1 MTDIS
6 GTDNNDKLYGTHQD
20 DLIFGGAG
28 SDILYGEC
36 GDDTIYGETGNDT
49 LYGGY
54 GVDTLIGG
62 AGNDILDGG
71 ADNDTVIGGA
81 DDDILY
87 GRGGN
92 DILFGGA
99 GKDKL
104 YGNAGNDTFV
114 ISRGTGSTTLA
125 NADIIYDFCKGADVI
140 GLVGILTFND
150 LNIVQGTGVNAS
162 DTIIIDKSTGNYL
175 AVLKN
180 VNSGTLV
187 ASDFKAAPIANNAP
201 AAIGETLT
209 INEDASVTV
218 NVLSNDTDVDGDRLT
233 VSSFETTSA
242 HGGKIQ
248 QNADGTF
255 TYTAAANFAGNDSF
269 SYTVSD
275 GNGGTSIATVN
286 ITVNPVV
293 DTPTLTVE
301 AASGNEDTAI
311 ALNISSALTD
321 VDGSESLSINI
332 AGVPTGAVLSAGTL
346 NNDGSWTLTS
356 AELNNLKLTPPTN
369 SNADFSLTVTATST
383 EAGVTA
389 STSAILNVTVNA
401 VNDAPVA
408 SADSVTTDEDTAAIF
423 AVLGNDSDVDGD
435 SLTVSSFDK
444 ISAHGGKIVQNN
456 DGTFTYNP
464 LANFNGTDSFSYT
477 ISDDNGGTSTATV
490 NLTVNAVND
499 APVLDNSGSPILN
512 AIAEDSISNNGTLVA
527 SMIGNAISDVDA
539 GSVRGIAVTGLNA
552 SNGNWQYSINNGTS
566 WSNFGTASD
575 SSARLLAA
583 DSNTRIR
590 FVPNSNYN
598 GSSNISFRAWDQT
611 TGSNGD
617 TANITTVGTGGTSAF
632 SNASETASITITPV
646 NDAPVAI
653 ADAYTT
659 NEDIPLVVGVT
670 NGVLSNDTDV
680 DGNPLAIS
688 GFSANSAQGGTVA
701 MNANG
706 SFTYTPKPNFNG
718 GDSFTYSIS
727 DGNGGTSSTTVKLTV
742 NPVVDTL
749 TGTTN
754 QSGFEGFTITAF
766 PLTGSAYNFAGQP
779 YSSLTSIDKLSV
791 TLTLSDA
798 DTALGNFDFNQL
810 TLGLDGI
817 DTGIKLNGFSDGLTQ
832 TLTLGGTPS
841 NASAIISALQADGQL
856 VGTII
861 DQSSNDNFI
870 GISSLFKTTLT
881 ITGGGI

>member
-1 MTDIS
+1 MTSIS

-54 GVDTLIGG
+54 GNDTLIGG
-62 AGNDILDGG
+62 SGNDILDGG

-125 NADIIYDFCKGADVI
+125 NVDIIYDFCKGADVI

-201 AAIGETLT
+201 VVIGETLT

-233 VSSFETTSA
+233 VSSFDATSA

-269 SYTVSD
+269 SYTISD
-275 GNGGTSIATVN
+275 G
-286 ITVNPVV
+286 
-293 DTPTLTVE
+293 
-301 AASGNEDTAI
+301 
-311 ALNISSALTD
+311 
-321 VDGSESLSINI
+321 
-332 AGVPTGAVLSAGTL
+332 
-346 NNDGSWTLTS
+346 
-356 AELNNLKLTPPTN
+356 
-369 SNADFSLTVTATST
+369 
-383 EAGVTA
+383 
-389 STSAILNVTVNA
+389 
-401 VNDAPVA
+401 
-408 SADSVTTDEDTAAIF
+408 
-423 AVLGNDSDVDGD
+423 
-435 SLTVSSFDK
+435 
-444 ISAHGGKIVQNN
+444 
-456 DGTFTYNP
+456 
-464 LANFNGTDSFSYT
+464 
-477 ISDDNGGTSTATV
+477 NGGTSTATV

-499 APVLDNSGSPILN
+499 APVLDNSGAPILN

-539 GSVRGIAVTGLNA
+539 GAVRGIAVTGLNT
-552 SNGNWQYSINNGTS
+552 SHGTWQYSINNGTS
-566 WSNFGTASD
+566 WSNFGTVSD
-575 SSARLLAA
+575 SSAQLLAA
-583 DSNTRIR
+583 DTNTRIR

-659 NEDIPLVVGVT
+659 NEDIPLVVGVF

-688 GFSANSAQGGTVA
+688 GFSANTARGGTVA
-701 MNANG
+701 MNTNG
-706 SFTYTPKPNFNG
+706 SFTYTPVANFNG
-718 GDSFTYSIS
+718 SDSFIYTLS
-727 DGNGGTSSTTVKLTV
+727 DGNGGNYSTTVKLTV

-749 TGTTN
+749 TATTN

-791 TLTLSDA
+791 TLTLSDT
-798 DTALGNFDFNQL
+798 DKALGNFDFNQL

-817 DTGIKLNGFSDGLTQ
+817 NTGIKLNGFGDGLTQ
-832 TLTLGGTPS
+832 TLTIGGTPS

-861 DQSSNDNFI
+861 DQTSNDNFI

-881 ITGGGI
+881 ITGAGI